1 MRYLIII
8 AALFLAVTGESV
20 PMKRATIDLTVHPDK
35 GTISASAVL
44 LVHPE
49 EGSNA
54 IQLLLNRRLEV
65 TGLAADV
72 PLKGF
77 RHEKTGHGP
86 YRYAPLATAL
96 TIDLAGPA
104 SGEPFELQIDIEGEV
119 EPDDWGLT
127 HVTPQWVELEVLYS
141 GWFPFAPGEGLFD
154 IDLRVDIPD
163 GWIMT
168 GTGSPEFEDSLWV
181 AEKRNVKDVVMLAS
195 PDMKRLP
202 VGDALTLWHVDLP
215 GNVPEYIISD
225 TETVKEMFNDWFGP
239 VAGSH
244 VDLVFSIRE
253 RGGGFARPGL
263 VVMLYDTSFYTSGE
277 VSHGFLRY
285 LAHEVSHL
293 WWHQAPAT
301 SWQDWL
307 NESFAEFTALV
318 VLRERFGED
327 VFKEKIEAYRKS
339 SEGTPP
345 IRGISRGHEQAFT
358 VLYRKG
364 PVILADLE
372 TDIGREP
379 MMEFLHALAEQK
391 VDNTADCLDLLEDVV
406 SEDAKK
412 QLEQALAEY

>member
-8 AALFLAVTGESV
+8 AALFLAMTCYSV
-20 PMKRATIDLTVHPDK
+20 PVKRATIDLTVHPDE
-35 GTISASAVL
+35 GTISASTVL

-49 EGSNA
+49 KGSTG

-65 TGLAADV
+65 TGLSADV
-72 PLKGF
+72 PVTGF

-96 TIDLAGPA
+96 TIDLAAPA
-104 SGEPFELQIDIEGEV
+104 SGEPFEIRIDIKGEV

-154 IDLRVDIPD
+154 LDLRVDIPD
-163 GWIMT
+163 GWILT

-181 AEKRNVKDVVMLAS
+181 AEKRNVKDVVILAS
-195 PDMKRLP
+195 PDMKSLP
-202 VGDALTLWHVDLP
+202 VGDALTLWYVDLP
-215 GNVPEYIISD
+215 GDVPHHIISD
-225 TETVKEMFNDWFGP
+225 TEQIRGRLDDWFGP

-263 VVMLYDTSFYTSGE
+263 VVMLYDTSFYTNGE
-277 VSHGFLRY
+277 VSQGFLRY

-293 WWHQAPAT
+293 WWNKAPAT

-307 NESFAEFTALV
+307 NESFAEFTALM

-327 VFKEKIEAYRKS
+327 VFKEKIESYRQG

-345 IRGISRGHEQAFT
+345 IRGISRGHEDAFT

-372 TDIGREP
+372 ETVGREA
-379 MMEFLHALAEQK
+379 MMEFLHALAGQK
-391 VDNTADCLDLLEDVV
+391 VDNTTGCLDVLEDVV
-406 SEDAKK
+406 SEDARQ